1 MASGVWNA
9 VKAAGGIA
17 RAAGGIAAD
26 PGGSW
31 ETLKER
37 AQMTTDLAEN
47 ISKIWGFGKEA
58 YGGISAIIQ
67 NPLWIGEGLALMRAH
82 QTCDTIAAFS
92 ATSPVNLQTVIHDC
106 LEWAVAH
113 ESSGNAIDQVL
124 IHLVDKFRE
133 QETKPLENRNPTC
146 LTMMKVMVLLS
157 DVQLDEE
164 TKKKL
169 GQCLRESTESMQ
181 NGRFD
186 REEDAWNDFRRIMI
200 PLEGQSI
207 LPSLVKEYWRDVDI
221 QNKRLDDHQLLN
233 RILDS
238 MQRDGIQWDTLNAQA
253 TDEEKE
259 RKALIS
265 KIKNVMM
272 YGCTIDYY
280 NTSKLSALQRWVNE
294 ASGATLNGISS
305 AFSENMAE
313 NHILVQILTY
323 YMFAILGLGGYGYFT
338 EYAADRIS
346 GHSLRRHK
354 AAEWILNSLWPIPL
368 SLSMLTAQ
376 TGLFAL
382 KRSNLLS
389 NSKTTIAKSHD

>member
-1 MASGVWNA
+1 
-9 VKAAGGIA
+9 
-17 RAAGGIAAD
+17 
-26 PGGSW
+26 
-31 ETLKER
+31 
-37 AQMTTDLAEN
+37 
-47 ISKIWGFGKEA
+47 
-58 YGGISAIIQ
+58 
-67 NPLWIGEGLALMRAH
+67 LWIGEGLALMRAH

-92 ATSPVNLQTVIHDC
+92 ATSPVNFQTVIHDC

-113 ESSGNAIDQVL
+113 DSVSIGNPKVL
-124 IHLVDKFRE
+124 IDSIEILRK

-157 DVQLDEE
+157 DVQLDTD

-169 GQCLRESTESMQ
+169 GQCLRKATESMQ

-186 REEDAWNDFRRIMI
+186 DEENDWIKFTDLMSDIEQNNEILYPIRECWRR
-200 PLEGQSI
+200 
-207 LPSLVKEYWRDVDI
+207 VKF
-221 QNKRLDDHQLLN
+221 DDERYDDRKLLN
-233 RILDS
+233 KLLDS
-238 MQRDGIQWDTLNAQA
+238 IQSDGIQWDTLNAQA
-253 TDEEKE
+253 TDEGKE

-265 KIKNVMM
+265 KINNVMM

-305 AFSENMAE
+305 AFSQNMAE

-323 YMFAILGLGGYGYFT
+323 YMFAILGLGSYGYFT

-382 KRSNLLS
+382 QNSNLLS
-389 NSKTTIAKSHD
+389 NSNKAHFTHAVTHNVLKSG

>member
-1 MASGVWNA
+1 MWSAGKA
-9 VKAAGGIA
+9 VGGLV

-26 PGGSW
+26 PSGSW

-113 ESSGNAIDQVL
+113 ESSVNPTDQVL
-124 IHLVDKFRE
+124 IHSIDKFRE

-305 AFSENMAE
+305 AFSQNMAE

-368 SLSMLTAQ
+368 SLSVLTAK

-382 KRSNLLS
+382 QNSNLFS
-389 NSKTTIAKSHD
+389 SKRLHQKAT

>member
-1 MASGVWNA
+1 MWSAGKA
-9 VKAAGGIA
+9 VGGLV

-26 PGGSW
+26 PSGSW

-113 ESSGNAIDQVL
+113 ESSVNPTDQVL
-124 IHLVDKFRE
+124 IHSIDKFRE

-305 AFSENMAE
+305 AFSQNMAE

-346 GHSLRRHK
+346 GHSLIRHK
-354 AAEWILNSLWPIPL
+354 SAEWILNSLWPIPL
-368 SLSMLTAQ
+368 SLSVLTAK

-382 KRSNLLS
+382 QNSNLFS
-389 NSKTTIAKSHD
+389 SKRLHQKAT

>member
-92 ATSPVNLQTVIHDC
+92 ATSPVNFQTVIHDC
-106 LEWAVAH
+106 LAWAVAH
-113 ESSGNAIDQVL
+113 ESSVNPTDQVL
-124 IHLVDKFRE
+124 IHSIDKFRE

-169 GQCLRESTESMQ
+169 GQRLRIATELMQ
-181 NGRFD
+181 RGDIGGEEHDWIKFTDLMRDIETNNVIPYPIGECWRRVKFD
-186 REEDAWNDFRRIMI
+186 ERIDDRK
-200 PLEGQSI
+200 I
-207 LPSLVKEYWRDVDI
+207 LNE
-221 QNKRLDDHQLLN
+221 
-233 RILDS
+233 ILDS
-238 MQRDGIQWDTLNAQA
+238 IQSEGHNAQA

-382 KRSNLLS
+382 KKSNLLS
-389 NSKTTIAKSHD
+389 NPTKPLLL